1 MYLPLTTKNLPQL
14 PGGWNSAD
22 QKTEL
27 GSPQSAV
34 AGIVTDTDLQSII
47 TIDTAGAGGEVTGDG
62 KQKPTTWQCYGIS
75 SVWPVS

>member
-1 MYLPLTTKNLPQL
+1 MFVFYLLSQVEPKVCIMCLPLTTKNLPQL

-47 TIDTAGAGGEVTGDG
+47 TINTAGAGGEVIDDG
-62 KQKPTTWQCYGIS
+62 N
-75 SVWPVS
+75 